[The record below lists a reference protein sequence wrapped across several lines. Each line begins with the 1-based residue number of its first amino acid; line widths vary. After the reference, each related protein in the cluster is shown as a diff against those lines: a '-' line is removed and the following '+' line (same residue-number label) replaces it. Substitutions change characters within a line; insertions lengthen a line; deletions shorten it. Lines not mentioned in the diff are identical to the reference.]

1 MEKHKPKVLVDV
13 FYLYVAQTGIR
24 TYMVTLCDEILK
36 KNNPEFEYIISPN
49 YQKVKQSQ
57 FFRGKTAKWKNLLFQ
72 LLYFFRKQVIVPI
85 LSYFHQTAIVFS
97 PDILSPVFAKGK
109 KVSVVHDTFFW
120 DNPEHYQRLWLKYYL
135 YFLEKGLRNNGE
147 IITITQFSKMRLQ
160 ELPPFKSIPMKVVY
174 QASGLSERL
183 AQPDLKA
190 STQTRYFLHVGV
202 LEKRKNLGTLIN
214 AFDSLT
220 RMEGYEDLRLVL
232 VGQRGPRETLDD
244 YDNLVELVTTL
255 GLTDKVEF
263 TGYVSQDQLASYF
276 QHALGYVFP
285 SKNEG
290 FGLPVLEAFSF
301 GLPVIISRQ
310 GALMEVAGEAALI
323 LEKNDSEA
331 LLQSMKLLVDDPD
344 LRKELGEKGRIRLE
358 QFSAEKFFLSLEQAF
373 KEILNG

>member
-36 KNNPEFEYIISPN
+36 KNNSEFEYIISPN

-57 FFRGKTAKWKNLLFQ
+57 FFRGKTAKWKNILFQ

-120 DNPEHYQRLWLKYYL
+120 DNPEHYQPLWLKYYL
-135 YFLEKGLRNNGE
+135 YFLEKGLQNNGE
-147 IITITQFSKMRLQ
+147 IITITHFSKMRLQ
-160 ELPPFKSIPMKVVY
+160 ELPPFKSIPLKVVY
-174 QASGLSERL
+174 QASGLSERS

-190 STQTRYFLHVGV
+190 NTQTRYFLHVGV

-220 RMEGYEDLRLVL
+220 RMAGYEDLRLVL

-244 YDNLVELVTTL
+244 YDHLVELVTTL
-255 GLTDKVEF
+255 GLTDKVDF

-285 SKNEG
+285 SANEG

-331 LLQSMKLLVDDPD
+331 LLQSMKLLVDDPE

-358 QFSAEKFFLSLEQAF
+358 QFSAEKFFLSLEQSF

>member
-190 STQTRYFLHVGV
+190 NTQTRYFLHVGV

-255 GLTDKVEF
+255 GLTDKVDF

-323 LEKNDSEA
+323 LEKNDSKA

>member
-36 KNNPEFEYIISPN
+36 KNSPEFEYLISPN
-49 YQKVKQSQ
+49 YEKVKQSQ

-120 DNPEHYQRLWLKYYL
+120 DNPEHYQALWLKYYL
-135 YFLEKGLRNNGE
+135 YFLEKGLQNNGE
-147 IITITQFSKMRLQ
+147 IITITHFSKMRLHQ
-160 ELPPFKSIPMKVVY
+160 LPPFKSIPMKVVY
-174 QASGLSERL
+174 QASGLSERSY
-183 AQPDLKA
+183 QPDLNS
-190 STQTRYFLHVGV
+190 STQPRYFLHVGV
-202 LEKRKNLGTLIN
+202 LEKRKNLGTLIT
-214 AFDSLT
+214 AFDGLT
-220 RMEGYEDLRLVL
+220 KMAGYEDLRLVL

-244 YDNLVELVTTL
+244 YDHLVELVTSL
-255 GLTDKVEF
+255 GLTDKVDF

-285 SKNEG
+285 SANEG

-310 GALMEVAGEAALI
+310 GALMEVAGDAALI

-344 LRKELGEKGRIRLE
+344 LRKELGEKGRIRLD